1 MRKEDVM
8 ATKTLT
14 YMDNIKVKEVIKP
27 SELTVIAARPA
38 MGKTTFALKILQE
51 AAANDN
57 ASAIYFTL
65 NEKRGSVRQK
75 LLSMQPD
82 FNFENIFIEN
92 AASSVVEI
100 CDRSRQVSDEH
111 GPNLVIIDYL
121 QLLGGTGKAASR
133 KEEVAEI
140 VRMLKNLAKEQGCAV
155 ILISEL
161 SRSPEEREDKRPR
174 LSDFGE
180 SSVIADEADTVIFLY
195 RDDYYHKKSEMHNA
209 DMLTMADTIKLML
222 SDDKVD
228 VILADYLQALIK
240 LDALRNTI
248 DMMCDEDELYKEI
261 DEEIENLK
269 EYRDIVLRK
278 LIILDV
284 DIDEKVNELKN
295 PYNDLYR
302 Y

>member
-1 MRKEDVM
+1 MYQIRYALHWIFVICHAIINIVFIVVLRKEDVM

-161 SRSPEEREDKRPR
+161 SRSPEEREDKRPS

-180 SSVIADEADTVIFLY
+180 SSVIADEADTVMFLY
-195 RDDYYHKKSEMHNA
+195 RDDYYHKESEA
-209 DMLTMADTIKLML
+209 KG
-222 SDDKVD
+222 
-228 VILADYLQALIK
+228 IL
-240 LDALRNTI
+240 
-248 DMMCDEDELYKEI
+248 EI
-261 DEEIENLK
+261 TLA
-269 EYRDIVLRK
+269 
-278 LIILDV
+278 
-284 DIDEKVNELKN
+284 KN
-295 PYNDLYR
+295 PNGKEDTAFLLSSNWLI
-302 Y
+302 